1 MPKIFSLKNIFWVR
15 PYNLSYT
22 HQDPHRNF
30 EGSFDFHLYP
40 AIKRYLVLLYSWVL
54 CCLDLQGLWFRSGL
68 GPKIFLNS
76 IQVDWH
82 LLFWLYSSI
91 LLIWYFLA
99 VGVGKSDFKENPKS
113 DLDLDLRF
121 VNSKMQ
127 AEVEQVHT
135 QIISLFSS
143 IKISEGC
150 PSSI

>member
-82 LLFWLYSSI
+82 LFVIALI
-91 LLIWYFLA
+91 LSLRGAGGLIL
-99 VGVGKSDFKENPKS
+99 K
-113 DLDLDLRF
+113 
-121 VNSKMQ
+121 
-127 AEVEQVHT
+127 T
-135 QIISLFSS
+135 TISLNNICKIEAVNLHYLSKKIFQIRHRKDSKCSS
-143 IKISEGC
+143 
-150 PSSI
+150 

>member
-91 LLIWYFLA
+91 LLIWYFLGGGG
-99 VGVGKSDFKENPKS
+99 GVWLENLILKKTLS
-113 DLDLDLRF
+113 STWTWTRVCQF
-121 VNSKMQ
+121 SK
-127 AEVEQVHT
+127 
-135 QIISLFSS
+135 
-143 IKISEGC
+143 KICQNPNWRKNNGWTN
-150 PSSI
+150 